1 MAFKLKHQKESPLHQ
16 RFVSSA
22 GKSDEVDAMNK
33 MLAERAAD
41 SGITPKDHSNETIST
56 PTKDDSL
63 TKQVGTLLSN
73 PFSGVRSLVNQTRGG
88 VRESLGMSDEGDRSG
103 VYGSLTNLSRAK
115 DSTEPSTIK
124 ALERGEP
131 FNVASQISMLAS
143 GAALTGQTLADLAQG
158 DPTAAIFKTA
168 KKFKPIYKLA
178 KNAYMGLKGGKVLK
192 DALN

>member
-16 RFVSSA
+16 RFVSS
-22 GKSDEVDAMNK
+22 GGDSEEVDAMNK
-33 MLAERAAD
+33 MLAERAAA
-41 SGITPKDHSNETIST
+41 SGITSRDHSNETISM
-56 PTKDDSL
+56 PTEDDSL
-63 TKQVGTLLSN
+63 TKQIGTLLSN
-73 PFSGVRSLVNQTRGG
+73 PVSGVRSLVNQTRGG

-131 FNVASQISMLAS
+131 FNVASQIGVLAS

-168 KKFKPIYKLA
+168 KKLKPIYKLA
-178 KNAYMGLKGGKVLK
+178 KKAYMGLKGGKVLK
-192 DALN
+192 DVLN